1 MSGRLYLHCW
11 EHRSDSYTVLL
22 WSRSI
27 AVTLSVLIRAV
38 LTLPNSSPQLASEG
52 AAART
57 ESTDSVRIVL
67 MRPVPIAAV
76 AVWLAAAGGGL
87 KAAPFAG
94 LDQAAGVYV
103 TVDGHGITIR
113 QSAVDWDFYVPD
125 GSKAKWK
132 KGRGFG
138 EAPHVKITCRAEGGY
153 RRAERPEAVWT
164 VPQPDGMPTG
174 LGRKQRAQWNRLW
187 PWTWGDNFLL
197 GGTEEALD
205 LGLSAVVEGTGLSL
219 SRGAEGNR
227 FTVRAWFLVN
237 SETAVAA
244 RQLAKHCAAN

>member
-138 EAPHVKITCRAEGGY
+138 EGRLPAGGAAGGRLDSSAAGRYADGFGAQAEG
-153 RRAERPEAVWT
+153 AMESV
-164 VPQPDGMPTG
+164 V
-174 LGRKQRAQWNRLW
+174 
-187 PWTWGDNFLL
+187 
-197 GGTEEALD
+197 ALD
-205 LGLSAVVEGTGLSL
+205 LG
-219 SRGAEGNR
+219 RQ
-227 FTVRAWFLVN
+227 FL
-237 SETAVAA
+237 A
-244 RQLAKHCAAN
+244 RRH